1 MGGPPPIGVMIA
13 MSQEI
18 LHERR
23 QALEESFFARK
34 NEELR
39 VKLKE
44 KLENADKRVALAS
57 ISGIQNDTILDSLIQ
72 AGIEAETVA
81 ATSLVPLIAVAW
93 ADGTIADNERN
104 AVLQAASDNGIGQD
118 DIAYDLLQDWLN
130 HKPEASL
137 LQAWSSFMSTLGE
150 GLDDSARTEF
160 KSDVMGRARRV
171 AEAAGGLLGLG
182 SVSDA
187 ESQVLTTIEAAL

>member
-1 MGGPPPIGVMIA
+1 

-39 VKLKE
+39 LKLKE
-44 KLENADKRVALAS
+44 KLVNADKRVALAN
-57 ISGIQNDTILDSLIQ
+57 ISGIQNETILDSLIQ

-93 ADGTIADNERN
+93 ADGTLADNERK
-104 AVLQAASDNGIGQD
+104 AVLQAASENGIGQD
-118 DIAYDLLQDWLN
+118 HVAYDLLQDWLN

-137 LQAWSSFMSTLGE
+137 LESWSQFMNAFGE
-150 GLDDSARTEF
+150 ELDDSARAEF

-171 AEAAGGLLGLG
+171 AEAAGGFLGIG

-187 ESQVLTTIEAAL
+187 ESAILTTIEATL